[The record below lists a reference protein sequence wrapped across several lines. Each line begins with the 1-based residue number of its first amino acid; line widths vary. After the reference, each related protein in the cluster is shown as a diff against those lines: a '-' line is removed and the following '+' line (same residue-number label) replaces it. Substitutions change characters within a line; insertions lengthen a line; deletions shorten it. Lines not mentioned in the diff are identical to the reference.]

1 MNDYKRFAFKY
12 LKLYYILQKMSRFII
27 NKLQILERIYIY
39 SFVASR
45 GHYFFIINIHEEPHD
60 SPMN

>member
-27 NKLQILERIYIY
+27 NKLQILKRIYI
-39 SFVASR
+39 
-45 GHYFFIINIHEEPHD
+45 
-60 SPMN
+60 